1 MAETR
6 RAERGGGIFG
16 EGQSAPPHQLEG
28 LGERCECELPQ
39 RNSERSPCRPA
50 VFFYIWS
57 ALDGF
62 SWPSR
67 NAGVPLPLLK
77 EEMSDL
83 CKSHESSLR
92 RMEGLNSP
100 KPPSPV
106 ASRLHGH
113 WRPMCGSIQC
123 QSIGTSVFDRR
134 PRTVY
139 DCKLHLP
146 RMITI
151 RLKGMLQVSIS
162 IVNAFLA
169 DFKSKIWL
177 GHVTCK

>member
-1 MAETR
+1 MVGFLG
-6 RAERGGGIFG
+6 RGS
-16 EGQSAPPHQLEG
+16 QPPLHQLEG
-28 LGERCECELPQ
+28 LGKRYELPPAEFGTEPAPAAQ
-39 RNSERSPCRPA
+39 R
-50 VFFYIWS
+50 FFYIWS

-139 DCKLHLP
+139 DCKLQLL
-146 RMITI
+146 RMTTI
-151 RLKGMLQVSIS
+151 RSKGSYR
-162 IVNAFLA
+162 
-169 DFKSKIWL
+169 
-177 GHVTCK
+177 